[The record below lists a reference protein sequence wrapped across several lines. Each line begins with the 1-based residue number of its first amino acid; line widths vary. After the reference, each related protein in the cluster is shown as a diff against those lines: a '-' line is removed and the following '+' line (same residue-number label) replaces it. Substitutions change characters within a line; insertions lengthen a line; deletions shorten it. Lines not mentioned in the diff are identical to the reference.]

1 MSRRPAAMDHG
12 SSSSSSLFA
21 SAVGVGVGVGVGLGL
36 VTAGLGPSAPGGG
49 GASGGGATA
58 AVVEAELRRLVI
70 DGREAGVTFADFPY
84 YLRYVWGSSSSSSST
99 TGPTRRGNR
108 KPLFVYSL
116 FRFGKGRAGDL
127 ISLWFC
133 RGM

>member
-58 AVVEAELRRLVI
+58 AVVEAELRRLVV
-70 DGREAGVTFADFPY
+70 DGRETGVTFADFPY
-84 YLRYVWGSSSSSSST
+84 YLRCVWGSSST
-99 TGPTRRGNR
+99 APARRGNR
-108 KPLFVYSL
+108 KPSFLPVSI
-116 FRFGKGRAGDL
+116 GKKKDGA
-127 ISLWFC
+127 I
-133 RGM
+133 